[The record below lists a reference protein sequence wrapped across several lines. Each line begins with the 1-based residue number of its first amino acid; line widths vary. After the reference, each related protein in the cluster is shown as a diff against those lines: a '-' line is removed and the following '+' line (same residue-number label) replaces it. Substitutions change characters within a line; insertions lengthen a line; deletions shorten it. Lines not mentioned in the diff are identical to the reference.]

1 LTNNF
6 FDSKIYKLNKDTT
19 MEVISLNPKESK
31 KKEKAK
37 EELLE
42 MLDTVRGLAAN
53 GELEEFV
60 MAWCG
65 PEGEVQITVNIKDM
79 IGGIGLFEV
88 GKHILITQAQ

>member
-1 LTNNF
+1 MEIVTL
-6 FDSKIYKLNKDTT
+6 DPKL
-19 MEVISLNPKESK
+19 SK
-31 KKEKAK
+31 KKQR